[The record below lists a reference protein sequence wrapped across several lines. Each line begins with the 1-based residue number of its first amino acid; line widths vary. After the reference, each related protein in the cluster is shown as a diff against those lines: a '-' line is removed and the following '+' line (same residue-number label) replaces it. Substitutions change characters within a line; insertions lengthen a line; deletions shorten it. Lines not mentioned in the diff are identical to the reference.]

1 MSASTRLWHSTISN
15 KKPQSYEPQRLH
27 GISTCLVGSKT
38 PAQSAPIQDGH
49 DVLIQQLRATDDVP
63 LQRLEDPPIML
74 PYGAFWEGLEEFWSD
89 LVNELGEIPFGGNE
103 HYHSVM
109 KPSLG
114 D

>member
-1 MSASTRLWHSTISN
+1 
-15 KKPQSYEPQRLH
+15 
-27 GISTCLVGSKT
+27 
-38 PAQSAPIQDGH
+38 
-49 DVLIQQLRATDDVP
+49 
-63 LQRLEDPPIML
+63 ML